1 MAQKI
6 EIKDKDDWMSCVSLK
21 DNADFLYFL
30 AQLKAGAR
38 VLVSNDVPKLYCKI
52 EIFDTEQT
60 EFE

>member
-1 MAQKI
+1 VTQKI
-6 EIKDKDDWMSCVSLK
+6 EIKDSDDLMSCVTLK

-30 AQLKAGAR
+30 AQLKGGSK

-52 EIFDTEQT
+52 ELFDTEQT